1 MCVGVCVYVSVCV
14 CLSVCVCVFDR
25 SIRTVLHY
33 TVTLHVLVYTLLH
46 NNCFPFVFI
55 WMVIC
60 LLPTY
65 ICAIYTR
72 HSLFSLL
79 QSAEI
84 YRFVCVCVVC
94 VWCLVYCSLLKSIG
108 LCVCVC
114 GVWVCVCVC
123 GCVCVVFSLLQ
134 SAEIYSFVC
143 VCVVCVGV
151 VCVCG
156 V

>member
-1 MCVGVCVYVSVCV
+1 
-14 CLSVCVCVFDR
+14 
-25 SIRTVLHY
+25 
-33 TVTLHVLVYTLLH
+33 
-46 NNCFPFVFI
+46 
-55 WMVIC
+55 MVIC

-108 LCVCVC
+108 LCVCGC
-114 GVWVCVCVC
+114 GVCVCVA
-123 GCVCVVFSLLQ
+123 FSLLQ
-134 SAEIYSFVC
+134 SAEIYRF
-143 VCVVCVGV
+143 VCVVCV
-151 VCVCG
+151 CVCG
-156 V
+156 VCVCLVCGV